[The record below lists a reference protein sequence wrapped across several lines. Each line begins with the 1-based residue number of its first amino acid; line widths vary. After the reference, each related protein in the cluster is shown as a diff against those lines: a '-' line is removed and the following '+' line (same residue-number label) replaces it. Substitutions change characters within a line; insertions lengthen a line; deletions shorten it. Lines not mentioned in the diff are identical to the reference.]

1 VTSQIIVKGNYVTGV
16 TLQVEGENIVMV
28 KNKWYDWLLLIMP
41 MLGLVVGIL
50 GGAIGGALS
59 ALFACI
65 GAIGNVTILRGKLPI
80 VLKIVLCILIAVAVN
95 VAWFLIYAAIVGGLA
110 NAFPSLF

>member
-1 VTSQIIVKGNYVTGV
+1 MTGC
-16 TLQVEGENIVMV
+16 
-28 KNKWYDWLLLIMP
+28 YLLL
-41 MLGLVVGIL
+41 LGVWIGIL

-59 ALFACI
+59 ALFACV
-65 GAIGNVTILRGKLPI
+65 GAVGNVTILRGKLSI
-80 VLKIVLCILIAVAVN
+80 VWKVVLCILIAVAVN